1 MFLGEQASSVRQ
13 PGREGSDH
21 GDLQGR
27 LEGDDSGGD
36 GETLR
41 LQGDLGTGSINSG
54 EHLAWK
60 NKVDKGRTG
69 LSLCLAPPRSC
80 GDVLGMKREMKAVLS
95 REDSWCLSSVISLQ
109 RQWYYQDK

>member
-21 GDLQGR
+21 GGLQGR
-27 LEGDDSGGD
+27 LEGDDSEGD

-41 LQGDLGTGSINSG
+41 LQGDLGTLSINSG

-60 NKVDKGRTG
+60 NKVIKGG
-69 LSLCLAPPRSC
+69 LVSAYVWLLH
-80 GDVLGMKREMKAVLS
+80 VAVVMF
-95 REDSWCLSSVISLQ
+95 WG
-109 RQWYYQDK
+109 